1 MLEDTR
7 SEILKNVFIQGKK
20 HFVSIQFRE
29 ISHLNIFFSNGDD
42 IHLYRYNRKKS
53 RNLTFLQCSK
63 RSILSRKHD
72 VAGVLMLKSVTQ
84 RPSSDKCCGWNCCPA
99 SHNVAICGSHR
110 GVAPWH
116 NENKSQTK
124 INQIIIQIENAFV
137 VQTWDNIK

>member
-20 HFVSIQFRE
+20 AFRFHSISRNFPFE
-29 ISHLNIFFSNGDD
+29 YFFSNGD
-42 IHLYRYNRKKS
+42 IHLYRYNRKRS